1 MQALS
6 RPVARDIV
14 REKLK
19 TCLVVPNATRWNSFF
34 NSVDKLR
41 DSLEKAPEDVVAQVF
56 QAFGVV
62 PFTDNQQAFLVE
74 YCTVM
79 EPLARALDTLQGDKN
94 LYIGYLLPTLVSLR
108 NRLQSLKPGLKHA
121 GPLVEALLTGI
132 DHRIHGNS
140 ERYDL
145 ILASAPYPN

>member
-6 RPVARDIV
+6 RPVARDAV

-19 TCLVVPNATRWNSFF
+19 TCLVVPNTRRWNSFF

-62 PFTDNQQAFLVE
+62 PFTDNQQAFL
-74 YCTVM
+74 
-79 EPLARALDTLQGDKN
+79 
-94 LYIGYLLPTLVSLR
+94 
-108 NRLQSLKPGLKHA
+108 
-121 GPLVEALLTGI
+121 
-132 DHRIHGNS
+132 
-140 ERYDL
+140 
-145 ILASAPYPN
+145 